1 MKKLLVFLIVVG
13 AAVFLIHRFVLT
25 SATERSC
32 QKLASLCGDKSMAV
46 DSCVRGM
53 DELTKNNKDAASKFD
68 SCVADAKSCAAGAGC
83 LVGAGLSAAGGLLN
97 DFMKGV
103 GEAVKK

>member
-13 AAVFLIHRFVLT
+13 AAVFLVQRFVLT

-32 QKLASLCGDKSMAV
+32 QRLASLCGDKSMAV

-53 DELTKNNKDAASKFD
+53 NDLAKNDKEAARKFD
-68 SCVADAKSCAAGAGC
+68 SCVGDAKSCAAGAGC

-97 DFMKGV
+97 EFMKGI
-103 GEAVKK
+103 GDAVKK